1 MHKITQKENTVTV
14 NTLRRN
20 KVSPR
25 GRRDDMP
32 PPPTAVRSKNRGG
45 STSVHGW
52 VSSPHISGGWRWRSC
67 RQPACSCAVG
77 QTDGRT
83 DGRIALFHNKMV
95 TCLSFRSPHAVAS
108 WKPDGAEAI
117 NSDTE
122 DGVDGTEAGRVVERQ
137 PEIAE
142 NFTHRPRLLRQNVH
156 RVQRH

>member
-1 MHKITQKENTVTV
+1 MGQQSTHLWWLAVAKLQAASVQ
-14 NTLRRN
+14 LRR
-20 KVSPR
+20 
-25 GRRDDMP
+25 G
-32 PPPTAVRSKNRGG
+32 
-45 STSVHGW
+45 
-52 VSSPHISGGWRWRSC
+52 
-67 RQPACSCAVG
+67 
-77 QTDGRT
+77 TDRRT
-83 DGRIALFHNKMV
+83 DGWADRAVPKFPLGRGQNKMV

-142 NFTHRPRLLRQNVH
+142 NFTHRPRLLRENVH